1 MKFSGSA
8 SSTTSNYAIAMI
20 IAIGAA
26 SFMFYLWITEGGNFR
41 RKGKFAKNEGPTK
54 VPPELMNVRSSESIQ
69 EHPGAHWLSLANGK
83 QKPPADEM
91 SPATGERSSPNVFV
105 RLGRAPEALTMFE
118 RTDLAVS

>member
-1 MKFSGSA
+1 
-8 SSTTSNYAIAMI
+8 
-20 IAIGAA
+20 
-26 SFMFYLWITEGGNFR
+26 
-41 RKGKFAKNEGPTK
+41 
-54 VPPELMNVRSSESIQ
+54 MNVRSSESIQ
-69 EHPGAHWLSLANGK
+69 EHPGATTPALASLANGK